1 MEWMPGVRSSD
12 AEPLMALPLFKAMNP
27 ANFATLTQAAFLQRF
42 PPHVVLVREG
52 EAPDFLHVVVEGL
65 VELFATHGKH
75 EVGLALLR
83 PPTTF
88 GLAAVMRDAVYLN
101 SVRTLEPSQILMIP
115 VGAARTVFSLD
126 TAFARGVAEELSKSH
141 RETIKE
147 LKNQKLRP
155 SFERLANWLLREAS
169 MEGDRG
175 QLTLRIDKRT
185 LAAHVGT
192 TPENLSRNFAMLA
205 DHGIEVRGRTI
216 TIRSMKA
223 LTDYANPSPLIDD
236 PVV

>member
-1 MEWMPGVRSSD
+1 MS
-12 AEPLMALPLFKAMNP
+12 LPLFRDMNP
-27 ANFATLTQAAFLQRF
+27 ANFSTLTQAAFLQRF

-52 EAPDFLHVVVEGL
+52 ETPDFLHVVGDGL

-83 PPTTF
+83 PTSTF
-88 GLAAVMRDAVYLN
+88 GLAAVMKDAVYLN

-126 TAFARGVAEELSKSH
+126 TAFARGVAEELSNSH
-141 RETIKE
+141 RDAVKE

-155 SFERLANWLLREAS
+155 SFERLANWLIREAT
-169 MEGDRG
+169 MEGDKG
-175 QLTLRIDKRT
+175 KLTLRIDKRT

-216 TIRSMKA
+216 TIKSMKA
-223 LTDYANPSPLIDD
+223 LTNFANPSPLIDD
-236 PVV
+236 PLI

>member
-1 MEWMPGVRSSD
+1 
-12 AEPLMALPLFKAMNP
+12 MALPLFKDMSPNH
-27 ANFATLTQAAFLQRF
+27 FATLTQAAFLQRF

-52 EAPDFLHVVVEGL
+52 ESPDFLHVVVEGL

-75 EVGLALLR
+75 EVGLSLLR
-83 PPTTF
+83 PHSTF

-101 SVRTLEPSQILMIP
+101 SVRTLEASQILMIP

-126 TAFARGVAEELSKSH
+126 VAFARAVAQELSISH
-141 RETIKE
+141 RETVKE

-155 SFERLANWLLREAS
+155 SFERLANWLLREAVL
-169 MEGDRG
+169 EGNTG
-175 QLTLRIDKRT
+175 KIVLRIDKRT

-216 TIRSMKA
+216 TIKNIKA
-223 LTDYANPSPLIDD
+223 LTEFANPSPLIDD
-236 PVV
+236 PLT